1 LSFQHKHCPK
11 IKIISSAETLL
22 SSAHHSTD
30 RRSPSLLLA
39 HLKVHSI
46 KAEGAAYGKLQPQDK
61 ILFVNHV
68 DVRQWQLPD
77 IVNLI
82 KNTSRGPVPMTVAR
96 LAALDDEG
104 QAIHDDDPEDA
115 RESSSV
121 NGSVTVVSGGA
132 LTIVRSH
139 SSNPPQINPLPHGAP
154 AHKNQASRPSRL
166 ASSATTTPSPESV
179 PFGSQEQGHV
189 SYALSQAPPS
199 DVTTA
204 AAKYAQQ
211 QGRSLDAEPGAQGCA
226 TDMPTRV
233 KKNAA
238 GVGETLVARLRLKR
252 IGSTGLTLGGGAP
265 SPDGGHSQVV
275 IKAVRPDSPASQAG
289 ELRPGDVLVAI
300 NGQNLGGGSRQ
311 AAESLL
317 ANLPAGLA
325 VIVVHRGGGGLG
337 SVAKDGGI
345 VFADAS
351 RLGGMPTFRLLFGRD
366 AVTPGL
372 GFSCQI
378 TTSSVENSHPPGNPS
393 ALPDVSETMAIVTE
407 VTPQSAAWRA
417 GLRRGQLLLSVNDAS
432 LVGMTAAEL
441 ETLVARMVQ
450 QVHVL
455 NLLVASPPSADP
467 SPATADVILRRGDT
481 GFGLRLTDRLASLP
495 SERGVYIEDVLA
507 PLHGDNADLIVP
519 GMLVCRINGQSVLT
533 LPYRKAMELF
543 TAAKGVIRLHATRVE
558 WPNKQAWSQPAM
570 NRSCLDAARPLPRR
584 ANAAAHLLG
593 PSPTASPE
601 RTLNLQRPTLMP
613 SEAFSA
619 KDSSLTSLSTTTAAE
634 QVNLALQGTIFQ
646 DSHHP
651 GEAERVR
658 PRFVSPPAPP
668 GPPPPL
674 PDEIDDEREGDEA
687 RDILGSSESQ
697 LDLDGGLVSVV
708 IEREVQQGLGFGVV
722 GGRSKGGIY
731 VGTVM
736 PQVCTSRA
744 YEEL

>member
-1 LSFQHKHCPK
+1 M
-11 IKIISSAETLL
+11 
-22 SSAHHSTD
+22 
-30 RRSPSLLLA
+30 
-39 HLKVHSI
+39 HSI

-61 ILFVNHV
+61 ILFVNHI

-104 QAIHDDDPEDA
+104 QAIHDADPEEA
-115 RESSSV
+115 RGSS
-121 NGSVTVVSGGA
+121 GSSGAVTAVPGGA

-139 SSNPPQINPLPHGAP
+139 SSSLSHNNASPHGAP
-154 AHKNQASRPSRL
+154 EHKKQAPHLSRL
-166 ASSATTTPSPESV
+166 ASSATTPSPESF
-179 PFGSQEQGHV
+179 PLDSQEQGHAN
-189 SYALSQAPPS
+189 SPSHASSQAPSS
-199 DVTTA
+199 DVATA
-204 AAKYAQQ
+204 AAKHAQQ
-211 QGRSLDAEPGAQGCA
+211 QGRTPSIEHGGHGRAADTPARATKDSAGA
-226 TDMPTRV
+226 
-233 KKNAA
+233 
-238 GVGETLVARLRLKR
+238 GETLVARLRLER
-252 IGSTGLTLGGGAP
+252 NGATGLTLGGGVP

-275 IKAVRPDSPASQAG
+275 IKEVRPDSPASQA
-289 ELRPGDVLVAI
+289 ELLRPGDVVVAI

-317 ANLPAGLA
+317 AKLPAGLA
-325 VIVVHRGGGGLG
+325 VIVVHRGGAGLG
-337 SVAKDGGI
+337 SAAKDGGI
-345 VFADAS
+345 AFADAS

-366 AVTPGL
+366 DVAPGL

-378 TTSSVENSHPPGNPS
+378 TTSSIEGSHPPGSPS
-393 ALPDVSETMAIVTE
+393 GSPDVSETMAIVTE
-407 VTPQSAAWRA
+407 VTLDSPAWRA
-417 GLRRGQLLLSVNDAS
+417 GLRQGQLLLSVNDAS

-450 QVHVL
+450 QVRVL

-467 SPATADVILRRGDT
+467 SPATVDVILRRGDT
-481 GFGLRLTDRLASLP
+481 GFGLRLTDRLASIP
-495 SERGVYIEDVLA
+495 SERGLYIEDVLV

-543 TAAKGVIRLHATRVE
+543 IAAKGVIRLHATRVE
-558 WPNKQAWSQPAM
+558 WPGKQLWSPPAS
-570 NRSCLDAARPLPRR
+570 NRSRLDAPRSLPRR
-584 ANAAAHLLG
+584 VNAAELLLG

-601 RTLNLQRPTLMP
+601 RTLNPQRPILTSL
-613 SEAFSA
+613 EVFAQ
-619 KDSSLTSLSTTTAAE
+619 DSSLVSLSTTTAAE
-634 QVNLALQGTIFQ
+634 QVNLALQGAILQ
-646 DSHHP
+646 DSHQP
-651 GEAERVR
+651 GKAERVR

-674 PDEIDDEREGDEA
+674 TDEIDDEGEENEA
-687 RDILGSSESQ
+687 CDILGSSGSQ

-731 VGTVM
+731 VGTVV
-736 PQVCTSRA
+736 PQV
-744 YEEL
+744 